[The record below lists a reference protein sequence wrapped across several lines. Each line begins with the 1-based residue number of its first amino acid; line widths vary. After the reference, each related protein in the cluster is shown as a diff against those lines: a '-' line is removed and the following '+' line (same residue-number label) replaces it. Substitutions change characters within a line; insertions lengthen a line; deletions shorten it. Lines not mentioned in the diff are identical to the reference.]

1 MTGISELY
9 QHRGFAGRGVLHRYG
24 SLLNACLLDVVQP
37 FYSFFFI
44 TQEENLAAFVTFENE
59 IL

>member
-1 MTGISELY
+1 MPVY
-9 QHRGFAGRGVLHRYG
+9 F
-24 SLLNACLLDVVQP
+24 DVVQP

-44 TQEENLAAFVTFENE
+44 TQEENPAAFVTFENE